1 MHEYIKHHIFK
12 LQESDLKT
20 GSTDHY
26 SLHVIKGRLS
36 LRVHVHVHVLGASS
50 VVPNNTERE
59 MS

>member
-36 LRVHVHVHVLGASS
+36 LRVHVLRASS